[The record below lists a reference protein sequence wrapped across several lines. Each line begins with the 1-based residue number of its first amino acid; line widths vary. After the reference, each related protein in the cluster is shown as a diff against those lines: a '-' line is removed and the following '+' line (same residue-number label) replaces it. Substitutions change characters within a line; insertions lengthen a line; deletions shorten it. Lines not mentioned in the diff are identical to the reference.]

1 MSVGRSLVPRIV
13 EGIQQRPLL
22 PGGAATRDAV
32 DLDGLN
38 HARCRELAL
47 HAAAAI
53 FAGFS
58 LLTVVDACA
67 IAVAVPMPTGAA
79 GGLALR
85 LAHHV
90 YDASETLALGAVL
103 ALVVGVFV
111 RFARLPPVSLVGCAL
126 VASGAIAYCVL
137 GEYLAIFAARVLGAA
152 HVASGPWLQT
162 AATGWSVFV
171 VGTFLVAAPLIAADL
186 AARPVLRFV
195 PLPLALA
202 ALVLDQLVVRDDYMD
217 IHGTL
222 AFGAALV
229 GGVALAPLA
238 QRVGRALVRSLQGR
252 VALRTLALF
261 AAFGLVHPPP
271 NETRFELFRQP
282 CAVAPWVLATLEWRA
297 PDLHAP
303 LDLPRSRWLQDRSDA
318 PAIAAHAPSVLTSD
332 AVVVLITIDALRAD
346 VVADPDN
353 DARFPT
359 LARLKREGVVFTHA
373 YAPGSQTELSFAAL
387 FSGRYYSEQS
397 WTRFGSGWMYGEH
410 PVSDTSPRFPELL
423 ADHGVVTT
431 NYAGIG
437 FLGAP
442 YGVARGFREE
452 TLVLE
457 ERTSS
462 PGYKLIGPLLDRL
475 GRAGPGPLFLC
486 AHLLDSHAPYSA
498 GRKGD
503 SDHDRYLTS
512 IAVSD
517 REIGRVLGSL
527 ERGFG
532 RRWALIVSADHGEAF
547 GEHQTFEHSK
557 TLYDELLH
565 VPLIAISPVFPAHA
579 VDESVGLV
587 DLGPTILDLYG
598 VPTPAAFEGES
609 LAPLLGGET
618 VALTRPLIAEGRL
631 RRALRAPDGLKVID
645 DPRRKVV
652 EVYDLA
658 ADPGEATNVFD
669 SQPARSDV
677 ALAELRGLGVHAGGG
692 RPNLRGHP

>member
-1 MSVGRSLVPRIV
+1 VSANRQDSFGGRRQLAIR
-13 EGIQQRPLL
+13 
-22 PGGAATRDAV
+22 AATAV
-32 DLDGLN
+32 
-38 HARCRELAL
+38 
-47 HAAAAI
+47 

-58 LLTVVDACA
+58 LLAVVDACA
-67 IAVAVPMPTGAA
+67 IAVTVPMPSEAA

-90 YDASETLALGAVL
+90 YDASETLGVGAVL
-103 ALVVGVFV
+103 ALSVGAFIRV
-111 RFARLPPVSLVGCAL
+111 ARLPQVALVGAAL
-126 VASGAIAYCVL
+126 IACGALTYRVL

-152 HVASGPWLQT
+152 HVANGPWLQP
-162 AATGWSVFV
+162 AATAWWIFV
-171 VGTFLVAAPLIAADL
+171 VATFLVAAPLMAADV
-186 AARPVLRFV
+186 AARPVLRYL

-202 ALVLDQLVVRDDYMD
+202 ALAVDPLVVRDDYTD

-229 GGVALAPLA
+229 GGVALAPRAERL
-238 QRVGRALVRSLQGR
+238 GRFLVRSAPGR
-252 VALRTLALF
+252 VALAALALF
-261 AAFGLVHPPP
+261 GAFGLAHPPP

-303 LDLPRSRWLQDRSDA
+303 VDLPRSPWLQDRSRE
-318 PAIAAHAPSVLTSD
+318 PAIAAHVPSLVPPD
-332 AVVVLITIDALRAD
+332 AVVALITIDALRAD
-346 VVADPDN
+346 VVADPYN

-373 YAPGSQTELSFAAL
+373 YAPGSQTELSFAAI
-387 FSGRYYSEQS
+387 FSGRYYSELS
-397 WTRFGSGWMYGEH
+397 WTHYGSGWLFNEH
-410 PVSDTSPRFPELL
+410 PVDDPSLRFPELL
-423 ADHGVVTT
+423 TDHGVATA

-437 FLGAP
+437 FLGSA

-462 PGYKLIGPLLDRL
+462 PGYRLIDPLLERL
-475 GRAGPGPLFLC
+475 SRAGPGPLFLC
-486 AHLLDSHAPYSA
+486 AHLLDAHAPYA
-498 GRKGD
+498 GGRRGD
-503 SDHDRYLTS
+503 SDYDRYLTS
-512 IAVSD
+512 IANAD
-517 REIGRVLGSL
+517 RQLGRVLGAL

-532 RRWALIVSADHGEAF
+532 RRWALIVSADHAEAF

-565 VPLIAISPVFPAHA
+565 VPMIAISPLFPART
-579 VDESVGLV
+579 VDVPVGLV

-598 VPTPAAFEGES
+598 VPTPASLEGQS
-609 LAPLLGGET
+609 LVPLLGGET

-631 RRALRAPDGLKVID
+631 RRALRVPDGLEVID

-658 ADPGEATNVFD
+658 VDPGETTNVFD

-677 ALAELRGLGVHAGGG
+677 ALAELRGFFAAHAWTP
-692 RPNLRGHP
+692 RPK